1 MLGSRT
7 PSKDP
12 RKPQDTASAQPLWS
26 KEADL
31 GAEGQGCRASREAG
45 LLPRAQGSLQGAH
58 HWSACALGM
67 RGCAQ
72 VCNKG
77 SRLLSSQLIPPLL

>member
-12 RKPQDTASAQPLWS
+12 RKPEDTASAQPLWS

-31 GAEGQGCRASREAG
+31 GAEGQGCPASREAG
-45 LLPRAQGSLQGAH
+45 LLPRAQGSL
-58 HWSACALGM
+58 
-67 RGCAQ
+67 
-72 VCNKG
+72 
-77 SRLLSSQLIPPLL
+77 